1 MAYPYFTGSVI
12 SMVTVGVALGAALY
26 AMIQLG
32 W

>member
-1 MAYPYFTGSVI
+1 MAYPYFTGTIV
-12 SMVTVGVALGAALY
+12 SMLGVGALLGAALY